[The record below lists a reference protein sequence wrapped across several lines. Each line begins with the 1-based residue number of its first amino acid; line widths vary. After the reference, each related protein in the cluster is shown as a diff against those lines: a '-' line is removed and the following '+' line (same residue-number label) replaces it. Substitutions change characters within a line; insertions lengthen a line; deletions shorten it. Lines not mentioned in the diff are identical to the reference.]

1 MKLGRRG
8 GGVGEGL
15 GFIASFPL
23 CPPFPIQADAV
34 VTRLALAFTVITF
47 WSFFSA
53 LDLPIL
59 AGPVMFS
66 ESGDLIDCLHTYQQP
81 LRLRFLGSAL
91 PGFFGRGMSMR
102 REVEDGKLTGEASGL
117 IIARVLS

>member
-8 GGVGEGL
+8 VGVGEGL

-23 CPPFPIQADAV
+23 CPPFPIEADAV

-59 AGPVMFS
+59 AGPVMVMFS
-66 ESGDLIDCLHTYQQP
+66 ERLISS
-81 LRLRFLGSAL
+81 RLLCTPTNSHCDYASWARHFLVFLVEACQCEVSKTGS
-91 PGFFGRGMSMR
+91 
-102 REVEDGKLTGEASGL
+102 
-117 IIARVLS
+117 

>member
-15 GFIASFPL
+15 GFIASFSL
-23 CPPFPIQADAV
+23 RPPFPIQADAV
-34 VTRLALAFTVITF
+34 VTRLALAFTVITL

-66 ESGDLIDCLHTYQQP
+66 ESLD
-81 LRLRFLGSAL
+81 
-91 PGFFGRGMSMR
+91 
-102 REVEDGKLTGEASGL
+102 
-117 IIARVLS
+117 VL

>member
-8 GGVGEGL
+8 CGVGEGL
-15 GFIASFPL
+15 RFIASFPL

-34 VTRLALAFTVITF
+34 VTRFALALTVITF

-59 AGPVMFS
+59 AGPMIV
-66 ESGDLIDCLHTYQQP
+66 
-81 LRLRFLGSAL
+81 
-91 PGFFGRGMSMR
+91 
-102 REVEDGKLTGEASGL
+102 
-117 IIARVLS
+117 